1 MSPTSKISDASNKR
15 SSDLG
20 GNPSGQAH
28 HQLIADLA
36 KLGSKR
42 KIRKGSLVVAE
53 GDEDQSLIIILQGQM
68 RVFLTGDSGKELTL
82 GVHAEGEFLGELSLD
97 GSPRSANIE
106 AIEDCTYSQVS
117 AAGVKKFISDQPD
130 FAWLLITK
138 LIKRVRNTT
147 RTSKAVG
154 LLDIYGR
161 MAHLF
166 DYMGVV
172 QDDGSRQL
180 HGRFTQQDLANHIGC
195 SREMV
200 SKLLKDLRQG
210 GYVESAGGRLRQL
223 KAFPAKW

>member
-1 MSPTSKISDASNKR
+1 MPEPSQITDANH
-15 SSDLG
+15 
-20 GNPSGQAH
+20 QASRH
-28 HQLIADLA
+28 LIDELA

-42 KIRKGSLVVAE
+42 KARKGSLIVSE

-68 RVFLTGDSGKELTL
+68 RVFLIGDSGKELTL
-82 GVHAEGEFLGELSLD
+82 GIHGAGEFLGELAID

-106 AIEDCTYSQVS
+106 AIDDCAYVTVN
-117 AAGVKKFISDQPD
+117 AASVKQFITQKPD
-130 FAWLLITK
+130 FAWLLICK
-138 LIKRVRNTT
+138 LIKRVRDTT

-161 MAHLF
+161 MGHLF

-172 QDDGSRQL
+172 QDDGSRLL

-210 GYVESAGGRLRQL
+210 GYVEVSGGRLRQL